1 MSATNNTVK
10 LHRVLRAPAKRIYS
24 AFLNAQAIAKWFPP
38 HGFTCKVDELDARV
52 GGQYRMAFTNFSAGQ
67 SHSFRGKYLELVP
80 GERLRYTAQFDDP
93 NLPGEITTTVVLRD
107 VGCGTAIDIVQEGI
121 PAVIPADSCYLGWQE
136 TLSLLTLLVEPEIPA
151 GS

>member
-1 MSATNNTVK
+1 MSSSTNSVK
-10 LHRVLRAPAKRIYS
+10 LHRVLRAPAKRIYD
-24 AFLNAQAIAKWFPP
+24 AFLAPEAIAKWLPP
-38 HGFTCKVDELDARV
+38 HGFTCKVYELDARV
-52 GGQYRMAFTNFSAGQ
+52 GGEYKMAFTNFGAGQ
-67 SHSFRGKYLELVP
+67 SHSFHGKYLELVP

-93 NLPGEITTTVVLRD
+93 NLPGEMTTTIELRD

-151 GS
+151 GG